1 MASSGVTSSSSSS
14 SLGAAEEAGDGRE
27 SIGALSSIGDAKSTK
42 QARTYAMKNFVKFLV
57 YQRDHWEGKCK
68 DWPILAEDL
77 TSEQANDQRLF
88 ERYAYW
94 NVHECTKAGGG
105 DLALGSMVDY
115 VRSMGQQLMQLFGDD
130 SARNILSRLS
140 SNNNWLSGITAN
152 MISKVA
158 ERAFAEGSEVRER

>member
-1 MASSGVTSSSSSS
+1 MASSGVTSSSS

-27 SIGALSSIGDAKSTK
+27 SIGALSSIGDTKSTK

-57 YQRDHWEGKCK
+57 YQRDHWEGKYK
-68 DWPILAEDL
+68 DWPIVAKDL

-94 NVHECTKAGGG
+94 NVNECTKAGGG

-130 SARNILSRLS
+130 SARNLLSRLFTS
-140 SNNNWLSGITAN
+140 NNWLSGITAN